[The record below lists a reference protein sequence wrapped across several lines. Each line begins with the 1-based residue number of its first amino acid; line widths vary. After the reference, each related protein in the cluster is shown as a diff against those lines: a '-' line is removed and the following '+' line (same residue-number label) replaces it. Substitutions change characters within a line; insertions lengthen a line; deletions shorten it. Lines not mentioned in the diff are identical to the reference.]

1 MAKYTIKDVGHII
14 PVEQTGTVI
23 EAIEKYLN
31 EGVIPPFDPCLS
43 CEPNHVRKLISLI
56 QTAERTGLWPPKKSA
71 AKPKPKS
78 EEKTQGKVLEEGYTA
93 GIMSLEEIEDI
104 KAKRPE
110 MFEEK

>member
-1 MAKYTIKDVGHII
+1 MAKYTIQDVGHII
-14 PVEQTGTVI
+14 PVEQTASVI

-31 EGVIPPFDPCLS
+31 EGIVPPFDPCLS

-71 AKPKPKS
+71 AKPKSKPAD
-78 EEKTQGKVLEEGYTA
+78 KTQGELLEEGYVA
-93 GIMSLEEIEDI
+93 GVMSLEEIEDI